1 MTITECRNRKKE
13 LKEVNTMLLF
23 DEACECEEDEDYS
36 DFHPNESMEEFYEH
50 EDIDRVLE
58 DFT

>member
-1 MTITECRNRKKE
+1 MTIIECRNRKKE

-23 DEACECEEDEDYS
+23 DEACEEDEDYS
-36 DFHPNESMEEFYEH
+36 DMHPNESMDEFYEH